1 MSAIRWVS
9 RAIVSAGLCVGLAV
23 AGVSHAQQFRYALG
37 FPPNSAGDDGAQ
49 LFNEKLQEY
58 SGGQMSF
65 RIFPLSLLSLAEM
78 SEGVRDGMA
87 DVGNVLT
94 PYFPSQFPNMNMAV
108 ELSMLL
114 ALSDKAEGRLGM
126 AYSGAISEFV
136 MLECP
141 DCQQEFTAQQQV
153 MLPLGATPEY
163 QLMCTQPIRTA
174 EDLRGKRLRVA
185 GAQWARWAE
194 HFGASTVSMSANEIL
209 EALGQG
215 VVDCTVQSSPELGNF
230 RLKEVVTDI
239 TVNIPGGVF
248 SGGSASFNQGVW
260 RGLSAE
266 QREHILRAA
275 AHMNA
280 EVTWLYQTYGDRDF
294 AEARDS
300 GVSIH
305 EPEESLVRA
314 SQEFVEQDLERVAEI
329 YEQRHGISDAAGK
342 IAVLQPLVERWM
354 TLLDENP
361 PQSSEELAQLYWDEI
376 YSRADLETYGM

>member
-1 MSAIRWVS
+1 MSAMKWVTKTL
-9 RAIVSAGLCVGLAV
+9 VSAGLCAGLVV
-23 AGVSHAQQFRYALG
+23 AGASHAQQFRYALG
-37 FPPNSAGDDGAQ
+37 FPPNSAGDHGAQ

-58 SGGQMSF
+58 SGGELSF

-78 SEGVRDGMA
+78 SEGVRDGIA
-87 DVGNVLT
+87 DAGNVLT
-94 PYFPSQFPNMNMAV
+94 PYFPSQFPNTNMAV

-126 AYSGAISEFV
+126 AYSGAITEYL

-141 DCQQEFTAQQQV
+141 DCQSEFAAQQQV
-153 MLPLGATPEY
+153 ILPLGATPEY

-174 EDLRGKRLRVA
+174 EELRGKRLRVA
-185 GAQWARWAE
+185 GAQWSRWAE

-248 SGGSASFNQGVW
+248 AGGSASFNLGVW
-260 RGLSAE
+260 QGLNAE
-266 QREHILRAA
+266 QRQHILRAA
-275 AHMNA
+275 ADMNA
-280 EVTWLYQTYGDRDF
+280 EVTYLYQSYGDRDF
-294 AEARDS
+294 AEAKES

-305 EPEESLVRA
+305 EPEESLVQA
-314 SQEFVEQDLERVAEI
+314 SREFVERDLERVAEI
-329 YEQRHGISDAAGK
+329 YQDRHGISDAADK

-354 TLLDENP
+354 TLLEENAP
-361 PQSSEELAQLYWDEI
+361 ESSAELAQLYWDEI
-376 YSRADLETYGM
+376 YSRVDHETYGM

>member
-1 MSAIRWVS
+1 MSVMKGVARTLVAAS
-9 RAIVSAGLCVGLAV
+9 LCAGLVLA
-23 AGVSHAQQFRYALG
+23 GTSHAQQFRYALG

-58 SGGQMSF
+58 SDGALSF

-78 SEGVRDGMA
+78 SEGVRDGIA

-94 PYFPSQFPNMNMAV
+94 PYFPSQFPNTNMAV

-114 ALSDKAEGRLGM
+114 ALSDQAQGRLGM
-126 AYSGAISEFV
+126 AYSGAISEYL
-136 MLECP
+136 MLACP
-141 DCQQEFTAQQQV
+141 DCQEEFAAQRQV
-153 MLPLGATPEY
+153 ILPLGATPEY

-174 EDLRGKRLRVA
+174 EELRGKRLRVA
-185 GAQWARWAE
+185 GAQWSRWAE

-248 SGGSASFNQGVW
+248 AGGSASFNLGVW
-260 RGLSAE
+260 RGLDAE
-266 QREHILRAA
+266 QRRHILRAA
-275 AHMNA
+275 ADMNA

-294 AEARDS
+294 AEAKES
-300 GVSIH
+300 GVNIH
-305 EPEESLVRA
+305 EPDESLVQASRA
-314 SQEFVEQDLERVAEI
+314 FVEQDLERIAEI
-329 YEQRHGISDAAGK
+329 YEQRHGIADAAEK
-342 IAVLQPLVERWM
+342 IEVLQPLVERWM
-354 TLLDENP
+354 TLLEENP
-361 PQSSEELAQLYWDEI
+361 PASSEELAQLYWDEI
-376 YSRADLETYGM
+376 YNRVDHETYGM